1 MTKDELVAAAEES
14 WRRLDRSVEG
24 LDEAAMQEPG
34 VVGDWSVKDTLGH
47 VTACD
52 HLVMEYL
59 ERRRRGE
66 PQPAHDWASVDE
78 YNAREAAVRQGWPS
92 AQIVE
97 EAAEIRGRLRALL
110 AGLTDEEWDEPVTIN
125 AQQQRLGEW
134 IGGELGGD
142 DGPGTHGAE
151 HAVAIRAWRVRRGGP

>member
-14 WRRLDRSVEG
+14 WCRLDRSAEG

-34 VVGDWSVKDTLGH
+34 VVGEWSVKDTLGH

-52 HLVMEYL
+52 QLVVEYL

-66 PQPAHDWASVDE
+66 PQPACDCASVDE

-92 AQIVE
+92 AQIVA

-110 AGLTDEEWDEPVTIN
+110 AGLTDEEWDEQVTIN

-134 IGGELGGD
+134 IGGELGGEE
-142 DGPGTHGAE
+142 GPGTHAAE
-151 HAVAIRAWRVRRGGP
+151 HAVAIRAWRVRRVGP